1 MFSSTKYIWRKDKS
15 DRLKKEN
22 KVKKQTKAI
31 HEHGKQLAEN
41 NDLVKQD
48 NFDNFDSEKDVDYF
62 WGKNK
67 Y

>member
-1 MFSSTKYIWRKDKS
+1 M
-15 DRLKKEN
+15 
-22 KVKKQTKAI
+22 KKQTKAI
-31 HEHGKQLAEN
+31 HEHGKKLAEN